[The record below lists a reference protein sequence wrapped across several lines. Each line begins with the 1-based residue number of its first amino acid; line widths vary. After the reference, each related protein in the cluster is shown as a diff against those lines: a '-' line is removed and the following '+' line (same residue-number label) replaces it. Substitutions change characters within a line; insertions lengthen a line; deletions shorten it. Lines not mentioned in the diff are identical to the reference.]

1 MEIKL
6 AVKIL
11 QVAMTIDEARQDG
24 LAPGINDLSVGGNR
38 DFAAPADCLEP
49 ACLDHDDG
57 ILDRAPGR
65 CRRSVFHLARR
76 VFFLPFFFSFFDEP
90 LNFKLKMAS
99 QP

>member
-11 QVAMTIDEARQDG
+11 QVAMTIDEARQNG

-57 ILDRAPGR
+57 ILDGR
-65 CRRSVFHLARR
+65 PAGAVDQFSTLHDEVFS
-76 VFFLPFFFSFFDEP
+76 LPFFYPSP
-90 LNFKLKMAS
+90 SLRVRL
-99 QP
+99 

>member
-57 ILDRAPGR
+57 ILDGR
-65 CRRSVFHLARR
+65 PAGAVDQFSTLHDEYFFCH
-76 VFFLPFFFSFFDEP
+76 FFLPVFRRAVE
-90 LNFKLKMAS
+90 L
-99 QP
+99 